1 LNPGGAELTWP
12 GDQAGEAL
20 VQSARAAGLSTRAV
34 AQARPSPAALAA
46 PLELLPALAER
57 LGLEAIRHDLQA
69 AALGEALAGAELA
82 VVPVGGRW
90 LAVARGKVIAADGGS
105 VKLGTAA
112 LRRLAAGEHE
122 TAARERILPFLDRA
136 GLEPKARAAAADA
149 LLDQELMGL
158 RLPSFELRLPASA
171 PWWQLA
177 RAAGLFVSASRLLLV
192 DLLALVLFI
201 LSWRVLGGALL
212 AGRGEPAQLWPWLL
226 LLFSLVP
233 LHRASRRIEAG
244 LAIAAGRLLK
254 ERLLAGTLRLKPD
267 TLLAE
272 GASGLLGRVLEAEA
286 LETALLGGGLF
297 ALVAAVELLGALV
310 LLVWVGLPWAAL
322 ALALGL
328 LLAGLL
334 LAGAWPRLA
343 AWTAHRLAIT
353 GGLVENMVGQRT
365 RLAQL
370 PEERWHEAEDQELR
384 AYHRLS
390 QRRDRAEW
398 ALLTLLPQ
406 GFLLVAI
413 LALAPAFLGDESTAG
428 ALAGGLG
435 ACLLA
440 QNALRRLAAAF
451 WQLADA
457 GVAWREAKPLL
468 AAADAER
475 AGEPS
480 AEPGEPLHALAPVAG
495 ELLLAARELRFGY
508 PDSEVPVLRGA
519 TLEVRGGERIL
530 LSGASGGG
538 KSTLIALLA
547 GLRRPHSG
555 LLLAGGL
562 DLPTLGAAG
571 FRRRVALAPQ
581 FHQNHVFTG
590 PLAFNLLMGHRD
602 PTSDAAQAE
611 ALAICRELGLEPLLE
626 RMPGGMGQMVGE
638 TGWQLSHGERSRIF
652 LARALLQGAPVV
664 VLDESLGALDP
675 ESFDLA
681 LDCLAKRAQSLI
693 LVAHP

>member
-1 LNPGGAELTWP
+1 MKAGASQLTWP
-12 GDQAGEAL
+12 SGLAGEAL
-20 VQSARAAGLSTRAV
+20 LQAARAAGLTTRSLT
-34 AQARPSPAALAA
+34 QPRPSPAALAE

-57 LGLEAIRHDLQA
+57 LGLEAIRHDLPVA
-69 AALGEALAGAELA
+69 GLGEALRRAELA
-82 VVPVGGRW
+82 IVPVAGRW
-90 LAVARGKVIAADGGS
+90 LAIARGRVITPKGES
-105 VKLGTAA
+105 VKLPSAE
-112 LRRLAAGEHE
+112 LRSLAAGEHE
-122 TAARERILPFLDRA
+122 RAARERILPFLDRA
-136 GLEPKARAAAADA
+136 GLDPKARQAAAEA
-149 LLDQELMGL
+149 LLDQELADQ

-177 RAAGLFVSASRLLLV
+177 RVAGLFGRAARLLAV
-192 DLLALVLFI
+192 DFLALLFFI

-226 LLFSLVP
+226 LLATLVP
-233 LHRASRRIEAG
+233 LHRASRRLEAE
-244 LAIAAGRLLK
+244 LAIGAGRLLK

-272 GASGLLGRVLEAEA
+272 GAGGLLGRVLEAEA
-286 LETALLGGGLF
+286 LENALLGGGIF
-297 ALVAAVELLGALV
+297 ALVAAVELLGALA

-353 GGLVENMVGQRT
+353 GALVENMVGQRT

-370 PEERWHEAEDQELR
+370 PQERWHEAEDQELR
-384 AYHRLS
+384 TYHQLS

-406 GFLLVAI
+406 GFLLAAI
-413 LALAPAFLGDESTAG
+413 LALAPAFLGDETGAG

-468 AAADAER
+468 AAAAGADEER
-475 AGEPS
+475 AE
-480 AEPGEPLHALAPVAG
+480 EPLHALAPALGDV
-495 ELLLAARELRFGY
+495 LLAARELRYAY

-519 TLEVRGGERIL
+519 SLEVRRGDRLL

-590 PLAFNLLMGHRD
+590 PLAFNLLMGHPD
-602 PTSDAAQAE
+602 PSSDAAQAD

-681 LDCLAKRAQSLI
+681 LDCLAKRTESLI